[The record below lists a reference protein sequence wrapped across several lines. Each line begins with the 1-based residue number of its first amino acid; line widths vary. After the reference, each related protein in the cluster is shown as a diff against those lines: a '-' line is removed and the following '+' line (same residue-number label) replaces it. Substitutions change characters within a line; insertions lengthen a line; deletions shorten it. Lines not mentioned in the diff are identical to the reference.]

1 MDIKDQ
7 IGNVVKEK
15 LSRENLKPK
24 TGKKKILLG
33 VIALL
38 LGALGLELG
47 NTDFDLRSILGGN
60 SVSDSKIERDASGNL
75 QKDASGNFVTKLMR
89 DKLGNVVPEGTAG
102 AKYTN
107 EYNCDDFTT
116 QPEAQ
121 AFFEKAGGVKGD
133 TNRLD
138 GDKNGEA
145 CQSLPKGT
153 R

>member
-1 MDIKDQ
+1 MDIKELA
-7 IGNVVKEK
+7 KEK
-15 LSRENLKPK
+15 FSKENLKPK
-24 TGKKKILLG
+24 SAKKKVLLG
-33 VIALL
+33 VIVVL
-38 LGALGLELG
+38 LGALGLESF
-47 NTDFDLRSILGGN
+47 NSDFDLGSIMSGN

-75 QKDASGNFVTKLMR
+75 QKDASGGFVTKLMR
-89 DKLGNVVPEGTAG
+89 DKLGNVVPEGTVG
-102 AKYTN
+102 AKYTD

-121 AFFEKAGGVKGD
+121 AFFEKAGGVSGD

-145 CQSLPKGT
+145 CQSLPKGS